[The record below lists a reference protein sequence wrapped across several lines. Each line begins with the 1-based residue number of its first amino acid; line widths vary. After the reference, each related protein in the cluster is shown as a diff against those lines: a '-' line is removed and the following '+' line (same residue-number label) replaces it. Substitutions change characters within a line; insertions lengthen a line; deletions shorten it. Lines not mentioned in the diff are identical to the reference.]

1 MNYRLFYHSNTC
13 RKSTTVAL
21 IAFFSILLSVSFV
34 PSLVKAQSPIT
45 ARVDRNTITI
55 DEQVVL
61 NVTITGDFLK
71 IPQPDLNDIGPFIV
85 VSSSTSTQVSI
96 VNGEMTSQSVFIYHL
111 QPLQEGELEIGAIGV
126 NIDGMLYQTDPI
138 QLEVFASGSPLVPQ
152 SQNSPDSDTP
162 PVRPGEEFFVIADVD
177 NPNPYLGQQIIY
189 TFRIY
194 QALGF
199 PPGQPD
205 YTPPSFTD
213 FWSQEIVAPSHY
225 TTELNGI
232 GYTVT
237 EIITALFPANLGSIT
252 IEPASLVIPG
262 GLLSPDIRLEAEPVQ
277 VEVKPLPEQ
286 GKPENFSGAV
296 GHYTIDAM
304 LSESEVVVNNPVT
317 LLVEIKGTGNIET
330 LAEPALPEMEAW
342 RLFESKSFSNFD
354 TENGKVGGT
363 RSFERLVVPGQA
375 GELTFEPIRFSYYD
389 PEAQAYQTISTDP
402 IVITVLPDDSQP
414 ALPTVVS
421 FNNNEEESV
430 NLITSDIRHIKPVPA
445 TLSVGATLSVVWQ
458 TVYWVAWILPLFAVV
473 AIQIWQQRH
482 QRLKTDPA
490 FARDQRAKRQAL
502 NTLNEVQS
510 ASSKERASAA
520 GRALLGYL
528 SDKLNKPTSGLT
540 TAGLLQLL
548 RESRLQTQQIER
560 IEALLNQIDIGR
572 FAPISAGDAES
583 ITEETRSLIDDLE
596 KSFNRRRKR

>member
-1 MNYRLFYHSNTC
+1 MNYRLFYNSNSR
-13 RKSTTVAL
+13 RKSTTYAL
-21 IAFFSILLSVSFV
+21 IAFFCLLLSVSLP
-34 PSLVKAQSPIT
+34 PSLAQAQAPIT
-45 ARVDRNTITI
+45 ARVDRNTLTI

-61 NVTITGDFLK
+61 NVTVTGDFLK
-71 IPQPDLNDIGPFIV
+71 IPQPDLTNIGPFIV

-96 VNGEMTSQSVFIYHL
+96 VNGQMTSQSVFIYHL
-111 QPLQEGELEIGAIGV
+111 QPLQEGTLEVGAIGV
-126 NIDGMLYQTDPI
+126 NIDGLLYQTDPI
-138 QLEVFASGSPLVPQ
+138 PLEVLASGSPVVPQ
-152 SQNSPDSDTP
+152 SQSSPNSDTP
-162 PVRPGEEFFVIADVD
+162 SVRPGEEFFVIADVD
-177 NPNPYLGQQIIY
+177 NPNPYLGQQIVY

-213 FWSQEIVAPSHY
+213 FWSHEIVAPSHY
-225 TTELNGI
+225 TVDLNGI

-237 EIITALFPANLGSIT
+237 EIMTALFPANLGSIT

-296 GHYTIDAM
+296 GQYNIRAT
-304 LSESEVVVNNPVT
+304 LSESQVVINNPVT
-317 LLVEIKGTGNIET
+317 LLIEIEGIGNIQT
-330 LAEPALPEMEAW
+330 LAEPPLPEMAEW
-342 RLFESKSFSNFD
+342 RLFETKSFSDIN

-363 RSFERLVVPGQA
+363 RTFERLVVPGQT
-375 GELTFEPIRFSYYD
+375 GELTFEPISFSYYD
-389 PEAQAYQTISTDP
+389 PEAQVYRTISTEP
-402 IVITVLPDDSQP
+402 LGITVLPDDSQP
-414 ALPTVVS
+414 ALPTVVD
-421 FNNNEEESV
+421 FNNSQEEAMNV
-430 NLITSDIRHIKPVPA
+430 ITSDIRHIKPVPSSLRIGA
-445 TLSVGATLSVVWQ
+445 ALSGLGQV
-458 TVYWVAWILPLFAVV
+458 VYWAGWILPLFIVAAV
-473 AIQIWQQRH
+473 QIWQHRRE
-482 QRLKTDPA
+482 RLQKDPA
-490 FARDQRAKRQAL
+490 FARDQRAKRQAFS
-502 NTLNEVQS
+502 TLNEVQS
-510 ASSKERASAA
+510 ADSKERASAA
-520 GRALLGYL
+520 GRALLNYL

-548 RESRLQTQQIER
+548 RQSRLQTRQIER

-583 ITEETRSLIDDLE
+583 ITEETRQLIDDLE